1 LELELELRF
10 SSIRRCS
17 VDPSANMLKFA
28 SAYRVKPVRAVG
40 EHLPFKDE
48 TFDFILMTVII
59 CFLDSPEEAILEA
72 MRVLRYRGELA
83 VCIVPRDSSWGREY
97 MKKGEVSHIFYRHAH
112 FYALREIK

>member
-1 LELELELRF
+1 
-10 SSIRRCS
+10 
-17 VDPSANMLKFA
+17 MLKFA

-59 CFLDSPEEAILEA
+59 CFLDSPEEVILEA

-83 VCIVPRDSSWGREY
+83 VCIVPRDSSWGQGVHEEG
-97 MKKGEVSHIFYRHAH
+97 KGGSHLLSSRPFLC
-112 FYALREIK
+112 F